1 MVKLKIEGLVSPEL
15 QLTKKGIDL
24 LLSVE
29 SKNVKVPTNF
39 DELHKKC
46 KAELKK
52 LTGKEQYMVQK
63 KYSFLPNVV
72 DFNNKLKQ
80 VVSKYK
86 LKDSKRIEDLLL
98 LHINKAVEA
107 KFEYISLLNY
117 YISKDNK
124 SQLADDYFSDI
135 DTNTNNEQKQTN
147 VFNI

>member
-1 MVKLKIEGLVSPEL
+1 
-15 QLTKKGIDL
+15 
-24 LLSVE
+24 
-29 SKNVKVPTNF
+29 
-39 DELHKKC
+39 
-46 KAELKK
+46 
-52 LTGKEQYMVQK
+52 MVQK